1 MQDKTNNPRPNRD
14 VSVCTI
20 PLALIIL
27 PISSGEFGANAQN
40 VSTALIYRAP
50 QKKLYKTQYNS
61 FPTEKLSSFQLGIIF
76 FTKKTFAL
84 GIVTP
89 WGGDLRSRTPF

>member
-1 MQDKTNNPRPNRD
+1 MQDKTNDPRPNWD

-40 VSTALIYRAP
+40 VNMALN
-50 QKKLYKTQYNS
+50 L
-61 FPTEKLSSFQLGIIF
+61 
-76 FTKKTFAL
+76 
-84 GIVTP
+84 
-89 WGGDLRSRTPF
+89 